1 MHPRCSLSAVRPSCV
16 VVGVS
21 TGGGQELD
29 THQPTVRTD
38 GGPEPEKEAIQQF
51 EMLFQGLAAVGVTT
65 IAASGDQ
72 GATFSDIS
80 ATNTCAKYASA
91 YVTRPAGMA

>member
-1 MHPRCSLSAVRPSCV
+1 MTPTNP
-16 VVGVS
+16 
-21 TGGGQELD
+21 
-29 THQPTVRTD
+29 PTVRTD

-80 ATNTCAKYASA
+80 ATNTCAKYAS
-91 YVTRPAGMA
+91 VHV